1 MKTSK
6 EINVTITS
14 MTAFSGSRSQPILTV
29 VDPTSNHV
37 KLYVSLCIVT
47 PPEESFVIEKQMSE
61 AMKLR
66 AIDPQAKYAAPLRDV
81 AGKKLKINADKTGN
95 PGISQMYDIQS
106 LIP

>member
-6 EINVTITS
+6 EMNVTITS
-14 MTAFSGSRSQPILTV
+14 MIAFSGSRSQPILTV

-66 AIDPQAKYAAPLRDV
+66 AIDPHAK
-81 AGKKLKINADKTGN
+81 
-95 PGISQMYDIQS
+95 
-106 LIP
+106 